1 MVQECTCSTTI
12 VLRCS
17 KIEAE
22 TTTHAGTHLA
32 CVFYGQH
39 NCLCSV
45 AKVHTMEHTVTA
57 SEPASLSAPDGAA
70 EPVPAA
76 LSATSEL
83 QHGTYEDAQALFT
96 GSLFVGI
103 TMMMFAQAGLLTG
116 STAGL
121 AFVLHY
127 ATGWS
132 FGAIYFAINVP
143 FYWFAWKHI
152 GKVFTIKT
160 FVSVAIL
167 SLIVEVGPSL
177 IHIDYLH
184 PAFAAI
190 AGGLLMGSGVLFL
203 ARHKSSLGG
212 ATIVSL
218 YMQDRYGI
226 RAGKVQMAID
236 CVVVMLA
243 LWVVPWERVAWSI
256 LSAVVMGVF
265 LAVSHRPGR
274 YAGR

>member
-1 MVQECTCSTTI
+1 M
-12 VLRCS
+12 
-17 KIEAE
+17 
-22 TTTHAGTHLA
+22 
-32 CVFYGQH
+32 
-39 NCLCSV
+39 
-45 AKVHTMEHTVTA
+45 
-57 SEPASLSAPDGAA
+57 AA
-70 EPVPAA
+70 AA
-76 LSATSEL
+76 VK
-83 QHGTYEDAQALFT
+83 HGRYEDIQALFS

-132 FGAIYFAINVP
+132 FGAIYFAINIP

-152 GKVFTIKT
+152 GKEFTIKT
-160 FVSVAIL
+160 FISVAML
-167 SLIVEVGPSL
+167 SLVTTFGPQL

-190 AGGLLMGSGVLFL
+190 AGGLLMGTGVLFL

-218 YMQDRYGI
+218 YAQDKWGI
-226 RAGKVQMAID
+226 PAGKVQMCID
-236 CVVVMLA
+236 CVVVALA
-243 LWVVPWERVAWSI
+243 LWIVPFDRVAWSVCAAI
-256 LSAVVMGVF
+256 VMGVF

-274 YAGR
+274 YTGK

>member
-1 MVQECTCSTTI
+1 MLATLMPVAAYNFHVAHFLLNPCSHFWMTARPQAWGVRHTVFAMSTTTPT
-12 VLRCS
+12 
-17 KIEAE
+17 E
-22 TTTHAGTHLA
+22 TDFSSPAATGAA
-32 CVFYGQH
+32 
-39 NCLCSV
+39 
-45 AKVHTMEHTVTA
+45 AM
-57 SEPASLSAPDGAA
+57 PASPEVA
-70 EPVPAA
+70 
-76 LSATSEL
+76 
-83 QHGTYEDAQALFT
+83 HGRFEDAQALFS

-103 TMMMFAQAGLLTG
+103 TMMMFNQAGLLTG

-132 FGAIYFAINVP
+132 FGAIYFLINLP
-143 FYWFAWKHI
+143 FYWFAWKHV

-160 FVSVAIL
+160 FVSVALL
-167 SLIVEVGPSL
+167 SAITAFGPKF

-184 PAFAAI
+184 PAFAAV
-190 AGGLLMGSGVLFL
+190 AGGLLMGTGVLFL

-218 YMQDRYGI
+218 YAQDKWGI

-236 CVVVMLA
+236 CTVVALA
-243 LWVVPWERVAWSI
+243 LWVVPLQQVLWSI
-256 LSAVVMGVF
+256 LGAVVMGVF

-274 YAGR
+274 YNGR